1 MLEDSASSY
10 QQVLGLLFGLHLG
23 LRYHE
28 SIFVLLDII
37 QLEPP
42 SLSKEL
48 LPLSVGCVELGSS
61 ISCP

>member
-28 SIFVLLDII
+28 SVFVLLDII

-42 SLSKEL
+42 SIAIDL
-48 LPLSVGCVELGSS
+48 LPLSVGCFELGGS
-61 ISCP
+61 ISCS

>member
-28 SIFVLLDII
+28 SVFVLLDII

-42 SLSKEL
+42 SIAIDL
-48 LPLSVGCVELGSS
+48 LPLSVGYVELGGS

>member
-23 LRYHE
+23 LWNHE
-28 SIFVLLDII
+28 SILVLLDII
-37 QLEPP
+37 ELEHP
-42 SLSKEL
+42 SMSIDL
-48 LPLSVGCVELGSS
+48 LLLSVGCVELGGS

>member
-10 QQVLGLLFGLHLG
+10 QHVLGLLFGLHLG

-28 SIFVLLDII
+28 SILVLLDII

-42 SLSKEL
+42 SIAIDL
-48 LPLSVGCVELGSS
+48 LPLSVGCFELDGS
-61 ISCP
+61 ISCS